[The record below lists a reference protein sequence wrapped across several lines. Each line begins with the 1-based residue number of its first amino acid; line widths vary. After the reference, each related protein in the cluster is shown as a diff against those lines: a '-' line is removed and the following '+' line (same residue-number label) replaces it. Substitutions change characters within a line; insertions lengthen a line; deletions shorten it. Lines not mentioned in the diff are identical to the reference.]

1 MRFISLQ
8 MQNDESTYCWEITGR
23 TYLFTVSSEV
33 CFWCLFVLMVMADFR
48 TACVAEMCGLRT
60 RSTSWIRGLT
70 ADGFFR
76 GRCGRGLT
84 RITSHSFSAPRWI
97 LWASLMKLVLRG
109 AFRGGQ
115 CLLTVAYNCL
125 DTDTRTPTC
134 RAMQGAGVNGMGM
147 VIRCSHSQPVPG
159 SCSASCHAPAAERE
173 SLERVIFFV
182 WHLKGDCVP
191 ALAYTCGR
199 YKLIKL

>member
-1 MRFISLQ
+1 ML
-8 MQNDESTYCWEITGR
+8 NVITIIVSKMTSHCAGTVQQRCADCGR
-23 TYLFTVSSEV
+23 V
-33 CFWCLFVLMVMADFR
+33 R
-48 TACVAEMCGLRT
+48 LRT
-60 RSTSWIRGLT
+60 QIRSTSWIRGLT

-115 CLLTVAYNCL
+115 CLITVAYNCL

-134 RAMQGAGVNGMGM
+134 RAMQGAGGEWYGHGNIDAATHSRYRAAAAHPATLQRLNG
-147 VIRCSHSQPVPG
+147 SHWNVSFSSYG
-159 SCSASCHAPAAERE
+159 
-173 SLERVIFFV
+173 
-182 WHLKGDCVP
+182 
-191 ALAYTCGR
+191 T
-199 YKLIKL
+199 